1 MTIRRFAVCALFVL
15 AAVGAAAFAAGVTG
29 LWTAAIDTQ
38 IGEQNYTYDFK
49 VDGEKLT
56 GTAKSQFSQSP
67 IIEGSVKGDAI
78 SFVENLTYQDMTM
91 RVVYTGTISG
101 DEIKFNRK
109 VGDIASEDFVA
120 KRAK

>member
-15 AAVGAAAFAAGVTG
+15 AAVCAFAAGAAG
-29 LWTAAIDTQ
+29 KWTAAIETQ
-38 IGEQNYTYDFK
+38 IGVQNYPYDFK

-56 GTAKSQFSQSP
+56 GSAKSQFSESQ
-67 IIEGSVKGDAI
+67 IAEGSVKGDAI
-78 SFVENLTYQDMTM
+78 SFVETLTYQDMPI

-109 VGDIASEDFVA
+109 VGEFASEDFVA

>member
-1 MTIRRFAVCALFVL
+1 MTIRKFAIVILFVL
-15 AAVGAAAFAAGVTG
+15 AAQSVAAFAAGVTG
-29 LWTAAIDTQ
+29 KWTAAIDTQ
-38 IGEQNYTYDFK
+38 IGVQNYTYDFK

-67 IIEGSVKGDAI
+67 ITEGSVKGDAI
-78 SFVENLTYQDMTM
+78 SFVETQTYQDMTM
-91 RVVYTGTISG
+91 RVVYRGTVSG

-120 KRAK
+120 KRAQ

>member
-1 MTIRRFAVCALFVL
+1 MTIRRFAVCALFI
-15 AAVGAAAFAAGVTG
+15 AAVTTAFAAGVAG
-29 LWTAAIDTQ
+29 RWTAAIDTQ
-38 IGEQNYTYDFK
+38 VGVQNYTYDFK
-49 VDGEKLT
+49 VDGDKLT
-56 GTAKSQFSQSP
+56 GTAKSQFSESP
-67 IIEGSVKGDAI
+67 ITEGSVKGDVI
-78 SFVENLTYQDMTM
+78 SFVETLTYQDMTL

>member
-1 MTIRRFAVCALFVL
+1 MTIRRFAVCVLFVL
-15 AAVGAAAFAAGVTG
+15 AVASAFAAGAAG
-29 LWTAAIDTQ
+29 KWTTAIDTP
-38 IGEQNYTYDFK
+38 IGVQNYTYDFK

-56 GTAKSQFSQSP
+56 GSAKSQFSESQIS
-67 IIEGSVKGDAI
+67 EGSVKGDAI
-78 SFVENLTYQDMTM
+78 SFVEMLTYQDMTI

-109 VGDIASEDFVA
+109 VGEFASEDFVA

>member
-1 MTIRRFAVCALFVL
+1 MNRSRFAIVALFVL
-15 AAVGAAAFAAGVTG
+15 AAAGAAAFAGGAAGK
-29 LWTAAIDTQ
+29 WTAAIDTQ
-38 IGEQNYTYDFK
+38 VGVQNYTYEFK

-56 GTAKSQFSQSP
+56 GTAKSQFSESP
-67 IIEGSVKGDAI
+67 ILEGTVKGDAI

-91 RVVYTGTISG
+91 RVVYSGTISG